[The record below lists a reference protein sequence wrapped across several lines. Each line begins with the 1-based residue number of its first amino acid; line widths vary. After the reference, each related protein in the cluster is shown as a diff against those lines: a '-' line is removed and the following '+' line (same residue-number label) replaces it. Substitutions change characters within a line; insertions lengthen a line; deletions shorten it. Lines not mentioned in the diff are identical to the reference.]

1 MGLSFFTLFWISC
14 ISIFLIEKKLTYS
27 FLSFI
32 FFPFFFLSFNFFSN
46 FKQTDIGQNQINFR
60 VIQPNIPQI
69 EKWNKL
75 YFEKNINKLLEL
87 TIEENIDEKG
97 FTNYR

>member
-1 MGLSFFTLFWISC
+1 M
-14 ISIFLIEKKLTYS
+14 
-27 FLSFI
+27 
-32 FFPFFFLSFNFFSN
+32 
-46 FKQTDIGQNQINFR
+46 NFR

-87 TIEENIDEKG
+87 TIEENIEDKEKIVVLARG
-97 FTNYR
+97 GSNLLFN